1 MSSITISSWNVNGIR
16 ACYNK
21 GTFFDYLDQK
31 DPDILFLQETKAHV
45 SDIPPELDNPK
56 GYYTEW
62 FSAEKK
68 GYSSVAIFTKIKPLH
83 IFKGFG
89 VDRFDAEGRVIGAE
103 FDDFIAFGVY
113 FPNGQ
118 MSDERLQY
126 KLDFFD
132 AFFTFT
138 NDLVASGKNIII
150 LGDYNI
156 AHKAIDLA
164 RPKQNETV
172 SGFLPVE
179 RAWMD
184 KIIDD
189 FSYVDTFRQFNQ
201 NPEEYSWW
209 NYRTR
214 ARSRNVGWR
223 IDYTFVNKALAD
235 RVRDAFIQQ
244 DVLGSDH
251 CPVGIKLAYG
261 A

>member
-1 MSSITISSWNVNGIR
+1 MSQITVASWNVNGIR
-16 ACYNK
+16 AVYNK
-21 GTFFDYLDQK
+21 GAFFDYLDQK
-31 DPDILFLQETKAHV
+31 TPDILFLQETKAHV

-56 GYYTEW
+56 GYYTDW

-68 GYSSVAIFTKIKPLH
+68 GYSSVAIFTKFKPLQ

-89 VDRFDAEGRVIGAE
+89 VERFDREGRVIGAE

-126 KLDFFD
+126 KLEFYD
-132 AFFTFT
+132 AFFKFT
-138 NDLVASGKNIII
+138 NEFVQSGKHVLI
-150 LGDYNI
+150 LGDYNT
-156 AHKAIDLA
+156 AHKPIDLA

-179 RAWMD
+179 RAWLD
-184 KIIDD
+184 KIIDEYG
-189 FSYVDTFRQFNQ
+189 YVDTFRLFNQ
-201 NPEEYSWW
+201 NSDEYSWW

-223 IDYTFVNKALAD
+223 IDYTFVNHAFSNRL
-235 RVRDAFIQQ
+235 VDAFIQQ
-244 DVLGSDH
+244 DVMGSDH
-251 CPVGIKLAYG
+251 CPVGVVLNYG
-261 A
+261 D